1 MKMVKS
7 QKSKI
12 RTVIFSIV
20 ALITLCECS
29 AGTVFWQ
36 KSPFLELPEGEISI
50 DGADFTGFF
59 SLMALML
66 NGFYGIIA
74 VSIAAFSILVMAV
87 LFRLTAYNKKSNV
100 TQQELNLHKKILLCE
115 TGASMLIQMFGHGFR
130 YWYAAVIC
138 SLISAGVLYLICIAT
153 VKTNAEIQNAEEDS
167 CFSNYE

>member
-20 ALITLCECS
+20 ALITLCESS

-100 TQQELNLHKKILLCE
+100 TQQELNLH
-115 TGASMLIQMFGHGFR
+115 
-130 YWYAAVIC
+130 
-138 SLISAGVLYLICIAT
+138 
-153 VKTNAEIQNAEEDS
+153 
-167 CFSNYE
+167 